1 MSFEAEMRRFEAEVN
16 RGNSGNNPVRPAG
29 AGGNIYAAS
38 ATGFNPFRPQSQ
50 PQPSQPYHIERM
62 IQGQIHARAGLPPP
76 HLAQPQPHLPPQSPA
91 ANMLLKMQSQSASS
105 GKTTFSAPPQKTGS
119 STEAAPTTVAAPA
132 ANGGDD
138 DDEDIFAKLAQYEEA
153 HKSEKKEKKKKK
165 KDKKEKKEREGAN
178 PTATKPMVPAAAAA
192 ASKSGP
198 SGLVPSA
205 VKAAQA
211 AAAAKASQLNV
222 PGHLKQPSKPFA
234 SSLPSTESV
243 IARSSA
249 PKSVS
254 LVDRTIGA
262 GPSATIK
269 EESLVKAKKM
279 KRVVR
284 TGGGQMWEDN
294 SLKEWDPND
303 FRIFAGDLGND
314 VTDEVLTRT
323 FGRYPSFQRA
333 KVIRD
338 KKNNKT
344 KGYGFV
350 SFKDPQDFTR
360 AIRELNGKYVG
371 SRPIKLRK
379 SNWKDRNIEVVRQ
392 KQKLKQAMGYKF

>member
-1 MSFEAEMRRFEAEVN
+1 MSFEAEMRRFEAEV
-16 RGNSGNNPVRPAG
+16 RTNSGNNLARPAG
-29 AGGNIYAAS
+29 PVGNIYAAS
-38 ATGFNPFRPQSQ
+38 STGFNPFRPHQQ
-50 PQPSQPYHIERM
+50 P
-62 IQGQIHARAGLPPP
+62 
-76 HLAQPQPHLPPQSPA
+76 
-91 ANMLLKMQSQSASS
+91 
-105 GKTTFSAPPQKTGS
+105 T
-119 STEAAPTTVAAPA
+119 
-132 ANGGDD
+132 
-138 DDEDIFAKLAQYEEA
+138 
-153 HKSEKKEKKKKK
+153 
-165 KDKKEKKEREGAN
+165 
-178 PTATKPMVPAAAAA
+178 
-192 ASKSGP
+192 
-198 SGLVPSA
+198 
-205 VKAAQA
+205 
-211 AAAAKASQLNV
+211 
-222 PGHLKQPSKPFA
+222 
-234 SSLPSTESV
+234 SLPSTESQ

-294 SLKEWDPND
+294 SLKDWDPND

>member
-16 RGNSGNNPVRPAG
+16 RGNAGNNLVRPAG
-29 AGGNIYAAS
+29 PPNPNIYAAS
-38 ATGFNPFRPQSQ
+38 ATGFNPFRPRHQAPP
-50 PQPSQPYHIERM
+50 PQQHHLENM
-62 IQGQIHARAGLPPP
+62 IQGHIHARAGLPPP

-91 ANMLLKMQSQSASS
+91 ANMLLRMQSQSASA
-105 GKTTFSAPPQKTGS
+105 GKTTFSAPATA
-119 STEAAPTTVAAPA
+119 TAAAPTTTAADA
-132 ANGGDD
+132 GGGDD
-138 DDEDIFAKLAQYEEA
+138 DDEDIFAKLAQYEEE
-153 HKSEKKEKKKKK
+153 HKSEKKDKKKKK
-165 KDKKEKKEREGAN
+165 KDKKEKKEKEATTL
-178 PTATKPMVPAAAAA
+178 TAAKSMVPTVAAAAA
-192 ASKSGP
+192 AQKPGP

-249 PKSVS
+249 PKPAS

-262 GPSATIK
+262 GASATIK

>member
-16 RGNSGNNPVRPAG
+16 RGNSGNNPARPTAG
-29 AGGNIYAAS
+29 PTGGNIYAAS
-38 ATGFNPFRPQSQ
+38 STGFNPFRPQQQ
-50 PQPSQPYHIERM
+50 PPPPPQHHLETV
-62 IQGQIHARAGLPPP
+62 IQGHIHARAGLPPP

-91 ANMLLKMQSQSASS
+91 ATMLLKMQSQSASS
-105 GKTTFSAPPQKTGS
+105 SAGKTTFSAPPQKTGTS
-119 STEAAPTTVAAPA
+119 ADAAPTTAAA
-132 ANGGDD
+132 ADGDD
-138 DDEDIFAKLAQYEEA
+138 EEDIFAKLAQYEEA
-153 HKSEKKEKKKKK
+153 HKSEKKDKKKKK
-165 KDKKEKKEREGAN
+165 KEKKEKVGAKQL
-178 PTATKPMVPAAAAA
+178 AAKPVVAAAAGKA
-192 ASKSGP
+192 APASGP

-211 AAAAKASQLNV
+211 AVAAKASQLNV

-234 SSLPSTESV
+234 TSLPSTESV

-249 PKSVS
+249 PKVVS
-254 LVDRTIGA
+254 LQDRTIGA
-262 GPSATIK
+262 GPSAMIK
-269 EESLVKAKKM
+269 EESLAKAKKM

-323 FGRYPSFQRA
+323 FARYPSFQRA

-379 SNWKDRNIEVVRQ
+379 SNWKDRNVDVVRQ

>member
-1 MSFEAEMRRFEAEVN
+1 MSFDAEMRRFEAEVN
-16 RGNSGNNPVRPAG
+16 RGNNSARPPG
-29 AGGNIYAAS
+29 PGGNIYAAS
-38 ATGFNPFRPQSQ
+38 STGFNPFRP
-50 PQPSQPYHIERM
+50 PQQQQQHLETM
-62 IQGQIHARAGLPPP
+62 IQGHIHARAGLPPP

-91 ANMLLKMQSQSASS
+91 ANMLLKMQAQSGSS
-105 GKTTFSAPPQKTGS
+105 AGKKTFYAPPTKTG
-119 STEAAPTTVAAPA
+119 TAAETAPA
-132 ANGGDD
+132 APEGGD
-138 DDEDIFAKLAQYEEA
+138 DDEDIFAKLAQYEEE

-165 KDKKEKKEREGAN
+165 KDKKEKKEKD
-178 PTATKPMVPAAAAA
+178 ATKQIVAAKPVLAAAAKPA
-192 ASKSGP
+192 SGP
-198 SGLVPSA
+198 AGLVPSA

-234 SSLPSTESV
+234 TSLPSSESQ
-243 IARSSA
+243 IARSGA
-249 PKSVS
+249 PVVAP
-254 LVDRTIGA
+254 LAARVQGA
-262 GPSATIK
+262 GPSAMIK

-294 SLKEWDPND
+294 SLKDWDPND

-323 FGRYPSFQRA
+323 FARYPSFQRA

>member
-16 RGNSGNNPVRPAG
+16 RGNNPVRPT
-29 AGGNIYAAS
+29 GGSNIYAAS
-38 ATGFNPFRPQSQ
+38 ATGFNPFRPPQQQQQ
-50 PQPSQPYHIERM
+50 PPPPQQQHHLENM
-62 IQGQIHARAGLPPP
+62 IQGHIHARAGLPPP

-91 ANMLLKMQSQSASS
+91 ANMLLKMQSQSVSS
-105 GKTTFSAPPQKTGS
+105 GKTTFSA
-119 STEAAPTTVAAPA
+119 APTAAGPTTATA
-132 ANGGDD
+132 AAEGDDD
-138 DDEDIFAKLAQYEEA
+138 DDEDIFAKLAQYEEE
-153 HKSEKKEKKKKK
+153 HKTEKKDKKKKK
-165 KDKKEKKEREGAN
+165 KDKKEKKEKEGVKQPA
-178 PTATKPMVPAAAAA
+178 AKPMVSAAAVAATPAA
-192 ASKSGP
+192 SGP

-249 PKSVS
+249 PKTVP

-262 GPSATIK
+262 GPSAMIK

-294 SLKEWDPND
+294 SLKDWDPND

>member
-16 RGNSGNNPVRPAG
+16 RTNSGNNLARPAG
-29 AGGNIYAAS
+29 PVGNIYAAS
-38 ATGFNPFRPQSQ
+38 STGFNPFRPHQQ
-50 PQPSQPYHIERM
+50 PAPQQHPPPQQHLETM
-62 IQGQIHARAGLPPP
+62 IQGHIHARAGLPPP
-76 HLAQPQPHLPPQSPA
+76 QLAQPQPHLPPQSPA
-91 ANMLLKMQSQSASS
+91 ANMLLKMQSQSSS
-105 GKTTFSAPPQKTGS
+105 SAGKTTFSA
-119 STEAAPTTVAAPA
+119 APTSTAPA
-132 ANGGDD
+132 AASAAAAAADGDD
-138 DDEDIFAKLAQYEEA
+138 DEEDIFAKLAAYEEE
-153 HKSEKKEKKKKK
+153 HKSEKKDKKKKK
-165 KDKKEKKEREGAN
+165 KDKKEKKEKEGVKQMA
-178 PTATKPMVPAAAAA
+178 AKPVVAAA
-192 ASKSGP
+192 KPGP
-198 SGLVPSA
+198 SGLVPTA

-234 SSLPSTESV
+234 TSLPSTESQ

-294 SLKEWDPND
+294 SLKDWDPND